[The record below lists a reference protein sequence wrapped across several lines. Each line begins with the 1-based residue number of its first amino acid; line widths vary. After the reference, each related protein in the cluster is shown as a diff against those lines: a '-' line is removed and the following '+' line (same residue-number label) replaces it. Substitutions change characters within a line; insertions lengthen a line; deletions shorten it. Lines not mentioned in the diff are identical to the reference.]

1 MLAYALAFKPC
12 SETTNMEYRGSMFL
26 VVGAEVKL
34 QFMLEGFE
42 VTPVGC
48 EINFYSLAILQ
59 IA

>member
-1 MLAYALAFKPC
+1 MLAYALAFEPC
-12 SETTNMEYRGSMFL
+12 SETTNMEYGGSMFL

-48 EINFYSLAILQ
+48 EF
-59 IA
+59 